1 MNKQLKYTADNFL
14 LIACV
19 TKEEANN
26 RNGKQRKMRRKN
38 FDPSKFRNQYNTNPY
53 LSTNGKFGT
62 ICAESKTLL
71 WSNRF

>member
-1 MNKQLKYTADNFL
+1 MQKNKYKKWEKNSSVPQNAD
-14 LIACV
+14 IDI
-19 TKEEANN
+19 
-26 RNGKQRKMRRKN
+26 KQK
-38 FDPSKFRNQYNTNPY
+38 TY